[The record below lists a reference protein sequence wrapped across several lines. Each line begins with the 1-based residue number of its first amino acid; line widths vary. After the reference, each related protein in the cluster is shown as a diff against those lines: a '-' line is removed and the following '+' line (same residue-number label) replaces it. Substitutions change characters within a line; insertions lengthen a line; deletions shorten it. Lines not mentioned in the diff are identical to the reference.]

1 MHEFFVS
8 LTSGQPL
15 ESVEIEDFI
24 HHAMRLRGTATSIQV
39 KSIASQMMRVQAE
52 AQSSIMWKVDMM
64 ALQVKKALATLNS
77 DLKAAR
83 MLVCT
88 KA

>member
-1 MHEFFVS
+1 M
-8 LTSGQPL
+8 
-15 ESVEIEDFI
+15 
-24 HHAMRLRGTATSIQV
+24 